1 MKTLGWI
8 GMLVLVFTAGFAAQS
23 SNGALLASVDVRQ
36 MEGKA
41 PVLVLTASGPLAW
54 KVLEPLPGD
63 PPAVLRLK
71 IYGVRRGDV
80 AEALE
85 TPLGPL
91 ALVDDRHGNVLLAL
105 APSHAGGTRWQVR
118 LGRDANIVEIERR

>member
-1 MKTLGWI
+1 MKDLCRI
-8 GMLVLVFTAGFAAQS
+8 GVLVWVLVAGVAAQS
-23 SNGALLASVDVRQ
+23 APGALLASVDVRQ
-36 MEGKA
+36 AEGKA

-71 IYGVRRGDV
+71 IYGVRRGDI
-80 AEALE
+80 AETLE
-85 TPLGPL
+85 TSLGPVAL
-91 ALVDDRHGNVLLAL
+91 ADDSHGNVLLAL
-105 APSHAGGTRWQVR
+105 SPSHAAGSRWQVR